1 MVNDGRPD
9 NGHRGLPRLG
19 GAYASDAVAGD
30 LLGER
35 VRSLVNAAANGAL
48 WVPVCGAGSPVGMSL
63 ALLPFAALSPR
74 LCASLSALPIDLS
87 PGGDSYGCP

>member
-48 WVPVCGAGSPVGMSL
+48 WVPVCGAGSPVGIVPRLAAVRGVVAALVRLVERPPARSL
-63 ALLPFAALSPR
+63 AWW
-74 LCASLSALPIDLS
+74 
-87 PGGDSYGCP
+87 